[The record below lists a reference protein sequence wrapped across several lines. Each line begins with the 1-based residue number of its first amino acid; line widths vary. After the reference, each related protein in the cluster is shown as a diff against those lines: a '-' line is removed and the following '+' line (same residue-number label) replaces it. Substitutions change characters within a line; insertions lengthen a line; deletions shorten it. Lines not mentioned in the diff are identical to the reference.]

1 MTPVAACRN
10 HHSCLARRDEIFRQD
25 AIWVRDHECVGCTI
39 GTARRMMNFTPEPDV
54 EPIPLRNTGKPPAP
68 PPTCTDCGKPC
79 CRGAMRCKK
88 CWGLARRIN
97 HDKCS
102 VKGCRWLA
110 RRAGLCQSHYHAK
123 KQADTKAYREKAHA
137 IAEYRAQVPKQRVVE

>member
-1 MTPVAACRN
+1 MPSCCQSKHT
-10 HHSCLARRDEIFRQD
+10 CLAERHRAMRLNGPFGWQIPCMDCIEGAARQMD
-25 AIWVRDHECVGCTI
+25 
-39 GTARRMMNFTPEPDV
+39 NFTPEPDV

-68 PPTCTDCGKPC
+68 PPVCSVCGKPC
-79 CRGAMRCKK
+79 CRRAVRCKK

-102 VKGCRWLA
+102 IEGCRWLA

-137 IAEYRAQVPKQRVVE
+137 IAQYRQQVPKQRVVT